1 LGRIFFDRNAD
12 ERPLL
17 AEGTGISM
25 NCPYC
30 GTPKFRTSRIRFSD
44 LPRLALLQ
52 FPVRCRL
59 CRERFHVG
67 FSLALHL
74 LQSQRVREDEEA
86 TVRREKY
93 KTERENH
100 A

>member
-1 LGRIFFDRNAD
+1 
-12 ERPLL
+12 
-17 AEGTGISM
+17 M
-25 NCPYC
+25 
-30 GTPKFRTSRIRFSD
+30 RFSD

-74 LQSQRVREDEEA
+74 LQSQRVREQEDELE
-86 TVRREKY
+86 RRDKY
-93 KTERENH
+93 KGKNKDNSGR
-100 A
+100 AV

>member
-1 LGRIFFDRNAD
+1 
-12 ERPLL
+12 
-17 AEGTGISM
+17 M

-67 FSLALHL
+67 MSLALNL
-74 LQSQRVREDEEA
+74 AQSQKVREAEQAIE
-86 TVRREKY
+86 RRDKFKGKDNSE
-93 KTERENH
+93 H
-100 A
+100 IA

>member
-1 LGRIFFDRNAD
+1 
-12 ERPLL
+12 
-17 AEGTGISM
+17 M

-30 GTPKFRTSRIRFSD
+30 GTPKFRTSRVRFSD

-67 FSLALHL
+67 ISLALHL
-74 LQSQRVREDEEA
+74 LQSQRVRQQEEA
-86 TVRREKY
+86 TMKREKI
-93 KTERENH
+93 KGKEKSENTI
-100 A
+100 

>member
-1 LGRIFFDRNAD
+1 
-12 ERPLL
+12 
-17 AEGTGISM
+17 M

-30 GTPKFRTSRIRFSD
+30 GTPKFRTSRVRFAD
-44 LPRLALLQ
+44 IPRLALLQ

-67 FSLALHL
+67 ISLALHL
-74 LQSQRVREDEEA
+74 LQSQRVREDEDAEA
-86 TVRREKY
+86 RREKY
-93 KTERENH
+93 KGKDNTQDK

>member
-1 LGRIFFDRNAD
+1 
-12 ERPLL
+12 
-17 AEGTGISM
+17 M

-30 GTPKFRTSRIRFSD
+30 GTPKFRTSRIRFAD

-67 FSLALHL
+67 MSLYLHVT
-74 LQSQRVREDEEA
+74 QSQRVREAEDASE
-86 TVRREKY
+86 RREKY
-93 KTERENH
+93 KDKDSSENV

>member
-1 LGRIFFDRNAD
+1 
-12 ERPLL
+12 
-17 AEGTGISM
+17 M

-30 GTPKFRTSRIRFSD
+30 GTPKFRTSRVRVADI
-44 LPRLALLQ
+44 PRLALLQ

-67 FSLALHL
+67 ISLALHL
-74 LQSQRVREDEEA
+74 LQSQRVRENEDA
-86 TVRREKY
+86 ALRREKF
-93 KTERENH
+93 KSKENTEKP

>member
-1 LGRIFFDRNAD
+1 
-12 ERPLL
+12 
-17 AEGTGISM
+17 M

-30 GTPKFRTSRIRFSD
+30 GTPKFRTSRVRISD

-67 FSLALHL
+67 LSLALHM
-74 LQSQRVREDEEA
+74 LQAQRVREGEEA
-86 TVRREKY
+86 EIRREKY
-93 KTERENH
+93 KNKDKSENP

>member
-1 LGRIFFDRNAD
+1 
-12 ERPLL
+12 
-17 AEGTGISM
+17 M

-30 GTPKFRTSRIRFSD
+30 GTPKFRTSRVRFAD

-59 CRERFHVG
+59 CRERFYVG
-67 FSLALHL
+67 VSLALHL
-74 LQSQRVREDEEA
+74 LQSQRVREGEDE
-86 TVRREKY
+86 VSRREKY
-93 KTERENH
+93 KSKDSSEPI

>member
-1 LGRIFFDRNAD
+1 
-12 ERPLL
+12 
-17 AEGTGISM
+17 M

-30 GTPKFRTSRIRFSD
+30 GTPKFRTSRIRFAD
-44 LPRLALLQ
+44 IPRLFLLQ

-67 FSLALHL
+67 ISLALHL
-74 LQSQRVREDEEA
+74 LQSQRVREDEDAEA
-86 TVRREKY
+86 RREKY
-93 KTERENH
+93 KGKDNTENK

>member
-1 LGRIFFDRNAD
+1 
-12 ERPLL
+12 
-17 AEGTGISM
+17 M

-30 GTPKFRTSRIRFSD
+30 GTPKFRTSRVRFAD
-44 LPRLALLQ
+44 IPRLALLQ

-67 FSLALHL
+67 ISLALHL
-74 LQSQRVREDEEA
+74 LQSQRVREDEDAEA
-86 TVRREKY
+86 RRDKY
-93 KTERENH
+93 KGKDSTEDK

>member
-1 LGRIFFDRNAD
+1 
-12 ERPLL
+12 
-17 AEGTGISM
+17 M

-30 GTPKFRTSRIRFSD
+30 GTPKFRTSRVRFAD
-44 LPRLALLQ
+44 IPRLFLLQ

-67 FSLALHL
+67 ISLALHL
-74 LQSQRVREDEEA
+74 LQSQRVREDEDAEA
-86 TVRREKY
+86 RRDKY
-93 KTERENH
+93 KGKDNTENK

>member
-1 LGRIFFDRNAD
+1 MGMG
-12 ERPLL
+12 PLP
-17 AEGTGISM
+17 AQGTGSAM

-30 GTPKFRTSRIRFSD
+30 GIPKFRTSRLRFSD

-67 FSLALHL
+67 MSLALHL
-74 LQSQRVREDEEA
+74 LKAQKVRDVEQA
-86 TVRREKY
+86 SARRAKF
-93 KTERENH
+93 KSDQTETPI
-100 A
+100 

>member
-1 LGRIFFDRNAD
+1 
-12 ERPLL
+12 
-17 AEGTGISM
+17 M

-30 GTPKFRTSRIRFSD
+30 GTPKFRTSRVRFAD
-44 LPRLALLQ
+44 IPRLALLQ

-67 FSLALHL
+67 MSLALHL
-74 LQSQRVREDEEA
+74 LQSQRVREGEDA
-86 TVRREKY
+86 ALRREKY
-93 KTERENH
+93 KNNDQSEKP

>member
-1 LGRIFFDRNAD
+1 
-12 ERPLL
+12 
-17 AEGTGISM
+17 M

-30 GTPKFRTSRIRFSD
+30 GTPKFRTSRIRLAD

-67 FSLALHL
+67 ISLALHL
-74 LQSQRVREDEEA
+74 LQSQRVREGEDEA
-86 TVRREKY
+86 ARREKY
-93 KTERENH
+93 KGKDHTEP
-100 A
+100 AA